1 MPCHFWGSRSPGLA
15 FSILGKQGKGQGRG
29 GLRSATA
36 QVSEIF
42 LVLEATVLV
51 LAEQREADGGQGV
64 GLEELEALF
73 KGVVDLDLAGAVE
86 HDDAAGSVECRL
98 V

>member
-1 MPCHFWGSRSPGLA
+1 V
-15 FSILGKQGKGQGRG
+15 GR
-29 GLRSATA
+29 LKSATQA
-36 QVSEIF
+36 ESF

>member
-1 MPCHFWGSRSPGLA
+1 MPLLGFAFAWSRFFLFVDNQVEVKSV
-15 FSILGKQGKGQGRG
+15 GR
-29 GLRSATA
+29 LKSATQA
-36 QVSEIF
+36 ESF

-64 GLEELEALF
+64 GLEELETLF
-73 KGVVDLDLAGAVE
+73 EGVVDLNLAGAVE